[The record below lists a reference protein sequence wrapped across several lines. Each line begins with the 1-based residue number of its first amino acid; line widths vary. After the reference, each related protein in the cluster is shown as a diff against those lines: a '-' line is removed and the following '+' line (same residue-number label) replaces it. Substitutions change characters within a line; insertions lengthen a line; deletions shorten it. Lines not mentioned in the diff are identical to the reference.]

1 MPKDPKRRP
10 DKKEANNIDPQTY
23 KLTPKTS
30 LKIKTILN
38 LYNLF
43 DMRKSESKNQ
53 LKTAML
59 MCALTSL
66 TPQLAVAGNSV
77 STPPYFYF

>member
-1 MPKDPKRRP
+1 
-10 DKKEANNIDPQTY
+10 
-23 KLTPKTS
+23 
-30 LKIKTILN
+30 
-38 LYNLF
+38 
-43 DMRKSESKNQ
+43 MRKSESKNQ

-77 STPPYFYF
+77 STAQWKFSGDKHKSLQVDTERTFHLRYPLVML

>member
-1 MPKDPKRRP
+1 
-10 DKKEANNIDPQTY
+10 
-23 KLTPKTS
+23 
-30 LKIKTILN
+30 
-38 LYNLF
+38 
-43 DMRKSESKNQ
+43 MRKSESKNQ

-77 STPPYFYF
+77 STPPTSISEIQQ